1 MHRRTLLLAA
11 GLALSAAGAN
21 AQLQRTF
28 PADSLRGKLGIAHPP
43 EAVLNGAPVRL
54 APGVRI
60 RGQNNLL
67 ATTGAFA
74 GQTFVVNYTID
85 MQGQIKDVWVLTDD
99 EIAKLWPTTREQAS
113 SWRFDP
119 ATQTWTKS

>member
-11 GLALSAAGAN
+11 GLGLTAAGAN
-21 AQLQRTF
+21 AQLQRAF
-28 PADSLRGKLGIAHPP
+28 PADSLRGKLGVANPP
-43 EAVLNGAPVRL
+43 EAVLNGAPARL

-74 GQTFVVNYTID
+74 GQTYVVNYTID
-85 MQGQIKDVWVLTDD
+85 MQGQIKDVWVLTND
-99 EIAKLWPTTREQAS
+99 EIAKLWPTTREQAA
-113 SWRFDP
+113 SWQFDAP
-119 ATQTWTKS
+119 TQTWTRP